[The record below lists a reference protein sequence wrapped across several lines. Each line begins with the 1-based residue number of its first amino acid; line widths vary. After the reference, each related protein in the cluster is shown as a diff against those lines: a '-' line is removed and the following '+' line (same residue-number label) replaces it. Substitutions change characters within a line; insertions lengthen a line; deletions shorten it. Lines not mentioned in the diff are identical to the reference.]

1 MKNMSASRNFFI
13 CLSLTLGV
21 IHAQAQE
28 DSTTFDLLKMSF
40 EDLMKVKIVSASKEE
55 ELFFESPV
63 TSYVITR
70 QDIVN
75 NGSTSVAE
83 ALRLAPALI
92 VRETANGS
100 YDVSIRGGKD
110 NLPSH
115 RISYLN
121 SSILAMID
129 NRPIFN
135 YFAGGTNWLNLPV
148 SLADIERI
156 EIVYGPNS
164 PLYGPNAVDG
174 VINIITRKGGKNEKG
189 TYGTASFLT
198 GENTVFSGLAGTR
211 ISEKLE
217 ASVSANH
224 GNRRRMTKEFYDG
237 STDSFITN
245 LREHSNPL
253 VSANP
258 YSYYPDP
265 ESGSK
270 HTGIN
275 FNLYYT
281 PAKKTSITLTS
292 GLNESSGL
300 FPFSGGVSMNQVSN
314 NSISNLIKAEI
325 GNFTFQTSLLQGR
338 HDLIGN
344 ISQYNFDYTTWDNYL
359 DYNFKLGTKL
369 SLRPALSFQD
379 AIIDDRDYTVKA
391 DTTGLFNN
399 RANMQNYA
407 FSLKADYNPLKAL
420 RIITA
425 VRADK
430 FSDPNDTYISYQ
442 GIANYKINDKN
453 ILRLLVGR
461 SFGGS
466 FIEPA
471 YINLVSVDDE
481 FVKVSVLGNKDMD
494 LLQNDIIELGYRAHV
509 GKKGSLDFSVFQ
521 QRYTNFANLT
531 TTITQDFIPFP
542 YQRPELE
549 TKYRNID
556 LSSKQTGA
564 TLAGAVFIGRAN
576 ITASITYQQT
586 QLNDYSPYT
595 YEPHPMYPEFN
606 TENVT
611 DKKSDYAPDIFG
623 NFSFTL
629 PVRKWSFNVSSYYYS
644 SYKLDGANSL
654 DPFLGGL
661 LPKEIENI
669 KGKVLLNANIGYKVS
684 PRFKI
689 FVNGRNITGEHAREG
704 YGTDQIGTMLFAGF
718 NLDFK

>member
-1 MKNMSASRNFFI
+1 MGTLKNLLLYVSLAVSALHVN
-13 CLSLTLGV
+13 
-21 IHAQAQE
+21 AQE
-28 DSTTFDLLKMSF
+28 DSTSVDLLKMSF
-40 EDLMKVKIVSASKEE
+40 EDLMNVKIVSASKEE

-70 QDIVN
+70 QDIIN
-75 NGSTSVAE
+75 NGSTSIPE

-92 VRETANGS
+92 VREIANGT

-115 RISYLN
+115 RVTYLN
-121 SSILAMID
+121 NSILAMID
-129 NRPIFN
+129 NRPVFN
-135 YFAGGTNWLNLPV
+135 YFQGGTNWLNLPIG
-148 SLADIERI
+148 LADIERI

-174 VINIITRKGGKNEKG
+174 VINIITRKGAKNEKL
-189 TYGTASFLT
+189 TYGTASFMA
-198 GENTVFSGLAGTR
+198 GENTTFSGLAGTR

-217 ASVSANH
+217 VNVSGNH
-224 GNRRRMTKEFYDG
+224 GTRKRMKKEFYDA

-265 ESGSK
+265 ELGSK

-275 FNLYYT
+275 FNLFYT
-281 PAKKTSITLTS
+281 PRKKTTLTFTS

-300 FPFSGGVSMNQVSN
+300 FQFSGGVTMNQVSN
-314 NSISNLIKAEI
+314 TSVSNLFKAEI
-325 GNFTFQTSLLQGR
+325 GNFTFQSSLLQGR

-344 ISQYNFDYTTWDNYL
+344 ISQYNFNYTTWDNYI
-359 DYNFKLGTKL
+359 DYNFKLNRKF

-379 AIIDDRDYTVKA
+379 AVIDDRDYTMKVGS
-391 DTTGLFNN
+391 TGLFNN
-399 RANMQNYA
+399 RANMSNYA
-407 FSLKADYNPLKAL
+407 FSLKADYSPAKAL

-430 FSDPNDTYISYQ
+430 FSDPNDMYISYQ
-442 GIANYKINDKN
+442 GIANYKINDKT
-453 ILRLLVGR
+453 ILRFLAGR

-471 YINLVSVDDE
+471 YINLVLADDE
-481 FVKVSVLGNKDMD
+481 SVKVSIKGNKEMN
-494 LLQNDIIELGYRAHV
+494 LLQNNIVELGYRAQI
-509 GKKGSLDFSVFQ
+509 GKKGNLDLSIFQ
-521 QRYTNFANLT
+521 QTYTNFAIQT
-531 TTITQDFIPFP
+531 TTITQEFIPFP

-549 TKYRNID
+549 SRYRNID
-556 LSSKQTGA
+556 LASKQTGA
-564 TLAGAVFIGRAN
+564 TLAGAVFFGKAN
-576 ITASITYQQT
+576 IKASITYQKT
-586 QLNDYSPYT
+586 QLSDYSPYT

-606 TENVT
+606 TENVV
-611 DKKSDYAPDIFG
+611 DKESEYAPDVFG
-623 NFSFTL
+623 NLSLTI
-629 PVRKWSFNVSSYYYS
+629 PVKKWHFNISSYYYS
-644 SYKLDGANSL
+644 GYKLDGSNSA

-669 KGKVLLNANIGYKVS
+669 TGKVLINANVGYRIS
-684 PRFKI
+684 SRFKL
-689 FVNGRNITGEHAREG
+689 FVNARNVTGQPAREG
-704 YGTDQIGTMLFAGF
+704 YGTDQIGTLLFAGF
-718 NLDFK
+718 NLTF